1 MPKPKKEPP
10 PPPPPHW
17 TEDPTDVLEYY
28 DISGLHVGKPVEVDG
43 RSAVVV
49 GFKGYNMVVVY
60 DDDDN
65 QSPYIAHPT
74 WRVKHKRKK
83 ASS

>member
-1 MPKPKKEPP
+1 MPKPKKEAPP
-10 PPPPPHW
+10 PPPPNW
-17 TEDPTDVLEYY
+17 IDDPADVLSYY
-28 DISGLHVGKPVEVDG
+28 GISGLHVGKHLEVDERPG
-43 RSAVVV
+43 TVV

-74 WRVKHKRKK
+74 WRVIHKRKK
-83 ASS
+83 ATK